1 MKDTKF
7 FEQALELVP
16 PWKVVEVNMDVAA
29 KKVEVKLDCG
39 SAEMWLDPQSGQRL
53 HIHGYAQRRWRH
65 LPTMQFETIIVA
77 QVPRLKYPDG
87 HTEFVKVPWADKQ
100 SQWTLL
106 FERLAVE
113 VLVACR
119 SLSQACNLLDLDW
132 RSAHRIMQRAVQRGL
147 DARQL
152 EGLRQVGL
160 DEKSFGL
167 GQRYVS
173 LLSDLD
179 QSRVLEVVPGNDT
192 QSGCAL
198 WQSVPQA
205 QRETIQA
212 AAMDMSAAFAAATAQ
227 QAPHVVIVHDKFHVA
242 KMLNEAVD
250 RVRRKEQKELLKQ
263 DDARLT
269 GSRQLW
275 LYNPSNLKD
284 ERAEEFERLIQSELK
299 TARAWILKESFAG
312 FWQQEGRW
320 QAQGYFAKWY
330 SRARRSRLEPVKK
343 VAKSLKNH
351 LDGLLN
357 YFIHPITNAV
367 TEGLNSRIQE
377 IKANARGF
385 RSFDNYR
392 TRILFFC
399 GKLNFFPA

>member
-1 MKDTKF
+1 MKDTRF
-7 FEQALELVP
+7 FEQALELVA
-16 PWKVVEVNMDVAA
+16 PWKVVDVNMDLAA
-29 KKVEVKLDCG
+29 KKGEVKVDCG
-39 SAEMWLDPQSGQRL
+39 SAERWLDPQSGQRL
-53 HIHGYAQRRWRH
+53 HIHGCEQRRWRH
-65 LPTMQFETIIVA
+65 LPTMQFETVIVA

-87 HTEFVKVPWADKQ
+87 HTELVKVPWADKH
-100 SQWTLL
+100 SQWTKL

-113 VLVACR
+113 VLQACR
-119 SLSQACNLLDLDW
+119 SLRQSGHLLDLDW
-132 RSAHRIMQRAVQRGL
+132 RSVHRIMQRAVQRGL

-152 EGLRQVGL
+152 EGLRRVGL

-179 QSRVLEVVPGNDT
+179 QSRRLED
-192 QSGCAL
+192 
-198 WQSVPQA
+198 VPQG
-205 QRETIQA
+205 QREKSEA
-212 AAMDMSAAFAAATAQ
+212 AAMDMSAGFAAATAQ
-227 QAPHVVIVHDKFHVA
+227 QAPHVVIIHDKFHVA

-250 RVRRKEQKELLKQ
+250 RVRRKEHKELLKQ
-263 DDARLT
+263 NDARLT

-275 LYNPSNLKD
+275 LYNPINLKD

-299 TARAWILKESFAG
+299 TSRAWMLKESFAG

-320 QAQGYFAKWY
+320 HAQGYFSKWY
-330 SRARRSRLEPVKK
+330 SRARRSRLEPLKK

-351 LDGLLN
+351 LNTLPN

-367 TEGLNSRIQE
+367 TEGLNNRIQE

>member
-1 MKDTKF
+1 M
-7 FEQALELVP
+7 
-16 PWKVVEVNMDVAA
+16 
-29 KKVEVKLDCG
+29 
-39 SAEMWLDPQSGQRL
+39 
-53 HIHGYAQRRWRH
+53 
-65 LPTMQFETIIVA
+65 
-77 QVPRLKYPDG
+77 
-87 HTEFVKVPWADKQ
+87 
-100 SQWTLL
+100 L

-113 VLVACR
+113 VLQACR
-119 SLSQACNLLDLDW
+119 SLSQACDLLDLDW

-152 EGLRQVGL
+152 EGLRRVGL

-173 LLSDLD
+173 VLSDLE

-198 WQSVPQA
+198 WQSLPQA
-205 QRETIQA
+205 QREKIEA
-212 AAMDMSAAFAAATAQ
+212 AAMDMSAGFAAATAQ

-242 KMLNEAVD
+242 KMLNGAVD
-250 RVRRKEQKELLKQ
+250 RVRRNEQKELLNQ

-275 LYNPSNLKD
+275 LYNPINLKD

-299 TARAWILKESFAG
+299 TSRAWMLKESFAG
-312 FWQQEGRW
+312 FWLQEGRW
-320 QAQGYFAKWY
+320 HAQGYFSKWY

>member
-7 FEQALELVP
+7 FEQALELVA

-29 KKVEVKLDCG
+29 KRVEIKVDCG
-39 SAEMWLDPQSGQRL
+39 SAEMWLHPQSVTRL
-53 HIHGYAQRRWRH
+53 HIHGYEQRRWRH

-77 QVPRLKYPDG
+77 HVPRLKYPDG
-87 HTEFVKVPWADKQ
+87 HTEFVKVPWADKH
-100 SQWTLL
+100 SQWTML

-113 VLVACR
+113 VLQACR
-119 SLSQACNLLDLDW
+119 SLSQACNFLDLDW
-132 RSAHRIMQRAVQRGL
+132 RSVHRIMQRAVQRGL
-147 DARQL
+147 DARPL
-152 EGLRQVGL
+152 EGLRRVGL

-205 QRETIQA
+205 QRETIEA
-212 AAMDMSAAFAAATAQ
+212 AAMDMSAGFAAATAQ

-263 DDARLT
+263 NDARLT

-275 LYNPSNLKD
+275 LYNPINLKD

-299 TARAWILKESFAG
+299 TSRAWMLKESFVG

-320 QAQGYFAKWY
+320 HAQGYFSKWY
-330 SRARRSRLEPVKK
+330 SRARRSRLAPVKK

-392 TRILFFC
+392 ARILFFC

>member
-7 FEQALELVP
+7 FEQALELVA
-16 PWKVVEVNMDVAA
+16 PWKVVDVNMDLAA
-29 KKVEVKLDCG
+29 KKVEVKVDCG

-53 HIHGYAQRRWRH
+53 HIHGYEQRRWRH

-87 HTEFVKVPWADKQ
+87 HTEFVKVPWADKH
-100 SQWTLL
+100 SQWTML

-113 VLVACR
+113 VLQACR
-119 SLSQACNLLDLDW
+119 SLSQACDLLNLDW
-132 RSAHRIMQRAVQRGL
+132 RSAHRMMQRAVQRGL
-147 DARQL
+147 EARQL
-152 EGLRQVGL
+152 EGLRRVGL

-173 LLSDLD
+173 VLSDLD
-179 QSRVLEVVPGNDT
+179 LSRVLEVVPGNDT

-198 WQSVPQA
+198 WQSLPQA
-205 QRETIQA
+205 QREKIEA
-212 AAMDMSAAFAAATAQ
+212 AAMDMSAGFAAATAQ

-242 KMLNEAVD
+242 KMLNGAVD
-250 RVRRKEQKELLKQ
+250 RVRRNEQKELLNQ
-263 DDARLT
+263 DDARLI

-275 LYNPSNLKD
+275 LYNPINLKD

-299 TARAWILKESFAG
+299 TSRAWMLKESFAG

-320 QAQGYFAKWY
+320 HAQGYFSKWY
-330 SRARRSRLEPVKK
+330 SRARRSRLEPVKQ

-367 TEGLNSRIQE
+367 TEDLIVESKKLKPMPE
-377 IKANARGF
+377 A
-385 RSFDNYR
+385 FD
-392 TRILFFC
+392 
-399 GKLNFFPA
+399 